1 LLQARLSQ
9 STEAKQ
15 AGAKRAGLAI
25 LAEMGVHL
33 QPTFPEAA
41 MQTLDE
47 MLALQLLTADEH
59 AAIGAHARAVR
70 TPEAILQ
77 MPEHL
82 WKALAMATV
91 LLDMDSDPT
100 QPH

>member
-1 LLQARLSQ
+1 
-9 STEAKQ
+9 
-15 AGAKRAGLAI
+15 
-25 LAEMGVHL
+25 
-33 QPTFPEAA
+33 

-82 WKALAMATV
+82 WKALAMASL
-91 LLDMDSDPT
+91 LLDHEADGSPA
-100 QPH
+100 H